1 MIISLLALSGR
12 IVLAELSVFCARST
26 LRIPSITSADRTREH
41 IKPETVDLHN
51 LDESIGDAF
60 ASISATGGFQRSGT
74 ESFIR
79 SHYRPNSK
87 LVTHPQ
93 ARESNPD
100 SERDF
105 SAPQVR

>member
-1 MIISLLALSGR
+1 MLRVIS
-12 IVLAELSVFCARST
+12 VT
-26 LRIPSITSADRTREH
+26 TSDRTREH
-41 IKPETVDLHN
+41 IKPETVDLDN
-51 LDESIGDAF
+51 LYEGIGDAF